1 MCKPFIR
8 EELFALLPVSHKLAR
23 QKRLQLKDLAGEKI
37 LIHNKIG
44 FWYPVCKEKIP
55 NAVFLERGEF
65 FALREIVH
73 ASDLPSFVTNI
84 TNAYDSIPQGKVAVP
99 LLDSEVNVQFWCVFG
114 RKREAI
120 YRPL

>member
-1 MCKPFIR
+1 M
-8 EELFALLPVSHKLAR
+8 
-23 QKRLQLKDLAGEKI
+23 
-37 LIHNKIG
+37 
-44 FWYPVCKEKIP
+44 CKEKIP